1 MSPTTDPMVMTKR
14 TLYAQLLTAVLL
26 AVCPPAAGAQCGSC
40 IGITIQAG
48 QQLLLPDDLGGLTI
62 LVRVSPQSPDP
73 LPLQTLSEIERRG
86 GRAALLVE
94 PSLTATVPADASYR
108 LKSFLTQCRAAV
120 WPTVAIALETMLS
133 TRPLLAE
140 FGPYVDAVVDDVPA
154 VEGDHTALPAV
165 ALWPRLKVGTWEE
178 RAQAAAQGTYERS
191 IIDAP
196 SDALQAREVI
206 YGLAERAARPSAGLV
221 EAVEVRG
228 RRRLSVHEIVARHQA
243 SVRRQRLAVTRT
255 ISSGTLALTF
265 EAPGFPAPVTVT
277 SDTAI
282 YADAER
288 TELSQRRIRVN
299 GIEFSGTRVPR
310 LPLLEAE
317 RVISPPLAIELTP
330 RYRYRLDGEE
340 RVNGLSC
347 YVVAFE
353 PLDSKQVLFRGRAW
367 IAADS
372 FAMVKVAAV
381 QTGLRGA
388 IVSSEQHDEFREVS
402 PGVWLLSTSDVR
414 QIYEGAAHRT
424 PIHRV
429 LTIDTHAVDPSD
441 FVARRDA
448 AYASDAIMLRD
459 TPEGYRYVRRPSQSR
474 TDAGGSSAADLE
486 ASDSATR
493 VRTIAAGAIVDPNI
507 SQPLPFAGLSYV
519 DFDLFGTGVQLNGF
533 FGGAYGQLAVSAPSV
548 AGTRWQLGGR
558 AFVVASSYNDRSFRG
573 GREIYE
579 ENLRQRPAQASI
591 WVLRPLTPRLS
602 VRAGYALDYTHLEAS
617 PETVASFVV
626 PADQVV
632 HGFTLAIEGQRD
644 GWAGSLWWNP
654 ARRSGWRSWGRATE
668 FDAQAR
674 DFTRWGAT
682 VSRSTIVSPAV
693 ATRVEAQWAS
703 GHDLDRFSRHAFG
716 TFDNRLRGY
725 PSALVRYDRGF
736 VIRSAVAWSASRRVR
751 LDGFLDTAA
760 VRDSG
765 YGEGLRNYTGMGF
778 AAEVPVPFGMLA
790 AVEWGYGFRGVN
802 ANGDLGTQ
810 VIRISVFK
818 VF

>member
-1 MSPTTDPMVMTKR
+1 MNPTTDPMVMTKR
-14 TLYAQLLTAVLL
+14 TLYAQLLAAAALAVLP
-26 AVCPPAAGAQCGSC
+26 PPAAEAQCGSC

-48 QQLLLPDDLGGLTI
+48 QKLLLPEDLAGLTI
-62 LVRVSPQSPDP
+62 LVRVSLGSQTP
-73 LPLQTLSEIERRG
+73 LPLQILSEIESRG
-86 GRAALLVE
+86 GHAALLVE
-94 PSLTATVPADASYR
+94 PSVNATVPAELSYR

-120 WPTVAIALETMLS
+120 RPGVTIALES
-133 TRPLLAE
+133 TPFVRPLLAE
-140 FGPYVDAVVDDVPA
+140 FGPYVDVVVDDVIASAGYP
-154 VEGDHTALPAV
+154 GGPAV
-165 ALWPRLKVGTWEE
+165 ALWPRLNAGMWEE
-178 RAQAAAQGTYERS
+178 PILSAGQGTYERW
-191 IIDAP
+191 ILDAP
-196 SDALQAREVI
+196 TDAVEARAVI
-206 YGLAERAARPSAGLV
+206 HGLAARAARLRAGLV
-221 EAVEVRG
+221 EQVEVRG
-228 RRRLSVHEIVARHQA
+228 SRQLSVHEIIARHQA
-243 SVRRQRLAVTRT
+243 TVRRQRLAVTRT

-277 SDTAI
+277 AETVV
-282 YADAER
+282 YADPER
-288 TELSQRRIRVN
+288 TEFSQRRIRVN
-299 GIEFSGTRVPR
+299 GIEFAGRRVPR

-317 RVISPPLAIELTP
+317 RVTSPPLTIDLTA

-340 RVNGLSC
+340 RVDRLSC

-353 PLDSKQVLFRGRAW
+353 PLDSSQSLFRGRAW
-367 IAADS
+367 IAAGS
-372 FAMVKVAAV
+372 FALVKVAAV

-388 IVSSEQHDEFREVS
+388 IVSSEQRDEFREVG
-402 PGVWLLSTSDVR
+402 PGVWLLSKSDVR

-429 LTIDTHAVDPSD
+429 LTIDTHVVDPPD
-441 FVARRDA
+441 FAARRDA

-459 TPEGYRYVRRPSQSR
+459 TPDGYRYVRRRSQSSSG
-474 TDAGGSSAADLE
+474 TGGNTVADLE
-486 ASDSATR
+486 TADAPTR

-533 FGGAYGQLAVSAPSV
+533 FGGAYGQLAVSAPSI

-558 AFVVASSYNDRSFRG
+558 AFAIASSYNDRSFRG
-573 GREIYE
+573 GREVYD
-579 ENLRQRPAQASI
+579 ENLRQRPAHASI

-602 VRAGYALDYTHLEAS
+602 VRAGYALDYTGLEAS
-617 PETVASFVV
+617 PETAASFVV

-632 HGFTLAIEGQRD
+632 HGFKLSLEGQRD
-644 GWAGSLWWNP
+644 GWVGSVWWNP
-654 ARRSGWRSWGRATE
+654 ARRSGWRSWGRAAE
-668 FDAQAR
+668 FDDTAR

-682 VSRSTIVSPAV
+682 LSRSTALTPTV
-693 ATRVEAQWAS
+693 ASRVEAQWVS
-703 GHDLDRFSRHAFG
+703 GRDLDRFSRYTFG

-725 PSALVRYDRGF
+725 PSALVRYDRGL
-736 VIRSAVAWSASRRVR
+736 VVRGAVAWSASRLVR

-765 YGEGLRNYTGMGF
+765 YGESLRNYTGIGF
-778 AAEVPVPFGMLA
+778 ASEVPAPFGMLA
-790 AVEWGYGFRGVN
+790 AAEWGYGFRGVT